1 MASLTQLQYLVAVDR
16 LRHFGK
22 AAKACHVSQ
31 PTLSMQL
38 HKLEEEYGV
47 VFFDRGRQPILP
59 TPEGAAIIEQ
69 AKAVL
74 REASKLD
81 HLGKSKSAEPKGD
94 FRLALIPTIAPYL
107 LPIFLGAF
115 AKKYPEVN
123 LFVEELTTENILE
136 SLARDRIDAGIL
148 ATPLPGEKLMEKP
161 LYYEPFWVFAAEGH
175 PLLKLAEVSEDRL
188 EAKDI
193 WLLAE
198 GHCLRNQIVRLCGL
212 RGQLKTGAGT
222 FRNVRLESGSLETV
236 IHLVEQGHGY
246 TLLPHLAAKALMGKK
261 KVQLKPFAKPVPA
274 REVSLVTNRS
284 QYKAA
289 ILEALARE
297 IQAHLPEDLPRAKS
311 KAIEVVRI

>member
-1 MASLTQLQYLVAVDR
+1 MATLTQLEYLVAVDR

-47 VFFDRGRQPILP
+47 VFFDRGKQPILP
-59 TPEGAAIIEQ
+59 TPEGGPLIEQ

-74 REASKLD
+74 REAHKLD
-81 HLGKSKSAEPKGD
+81 FLGKSRSGELSGD

-107 LPIFLGAF
+107 LPLFLAAF
-115 AKKYPEVN
+115 SKHYPKVN
-123 LFVEELTTENILE
+123 LYVEELTTENILE
-136 SLARDRIDAGIL
+136 RLARDSIDAGIL
-148 ATPLPGEKLMEKP
+148 ATPLPGEKLVERP

-188 EAKDI
+188 EASDI

-198 GHCLRNQIVRLCGL
+198 GHCLRNQIVRLCGA
-212 RGQLKTGAGT
+212 RGQYKSGAGT
-222 FRNVRLESGSLETV
+222 FPNVRLESGSLETV

-246 TLLPHLAAKALMGKK
+246 TLLPHLAAKAIEGKK
-261 KVQLKPFAKPVPA
+261 KSQLKPLSKPVPS
-274 REVSLVTNRS
+274 REVSLVSSRA
-284 QYKAA
+284 QHKQA
-289 ILEALARE
+289 ILDAIAAEVR
-297 IQAHLPEDLPRAKS
+297 AHLPADLPREKS